1 MMKTR
6 EAPLPLCKK
15 QGELSKLKFKSL
27 NYGEKSE
34 LNRSESEQEQGEEEE
49 EEKES
54 KTKAAGVNDGCGFLT
69 TEIFHCVPFCS
80 TQT

>member
-15 QGELSKLKFKSL
+15 QGEL
-27 NYGEKSE
+27 SE